1 MIFFGVE
8 PDADEV
14 LHVGVSLHQVEKAQS
29 LLLLPDLALVHNFIL
44 VGGCYDT
51 IIGENACGKGCR
63 TSVRDVV
70 PVNKFF
76 LLIILR
82 IILKTKTRAQEK
94 TF

>member
-14 LHVGVSLHQVEKAQS
+14 LHVGVSLLQVEKAQP
-29 LLLLPDLALVHNFIL
+29 LLLPPDLALIHNFIL

-51 IIGENACGKGCR
+51 IIGENACGKGRR

-70 PVNKFF
+70 PVNNIF
-76 LLIILR
+76 LLII
-82 IILKTKTRAQEK
+82 
-94 TF
+94 

>member
-14 LHVGVSLHQVEKAQS
+14 LHVGVSLLQVEKAQP
-29 LLLLPDLALVHNFIL
+29 LLLPPDLALIHNFIL

-51 IIGENACGKGCR
+51 IISENACGKGRR

-70 PVNKFF
+70 PVNNIF
-76 LLIILR
+76 LLII
-82 IILKTKTRAQEK
+82 
-94 TF
+94 

>member
-14 LHVGVSLHQVEKAQS
+14 LHVGVSLLQVEKAQ
-29 LLLLPDLALVHNFIL
+29 LLLLPPDLALIHNFIL

-51 IIGENACGKGCR
+51 IIDENACGKGRR

-70 PVNKFF
+70 PVNNIF
-76 LLIILR
+76 LLII
-82 IILKTKTRAQEK
+82 
-94 TF
+94 